1 MDPDM
6 VRQQEEEE
14 AASRRGALNG
24 RASFTPPRHDPFVMR
39 AEPRDIPVAPVPAP
53 APAPARR
60 IDPPKRAPGWLAA
73 SRATFYCVL
82 FGALGLIGGIMLGV
96 KLGLVSWQS
105 LGLGMLIGFGLGWRA
120 AVAVLR
126 KRYTTGFTRAYR
138 ASLVPA
144 LIVLICLVGGLAVI
158 LPFAGSSL
166 DGVPT
171 SQLLR
176 PWLLSLTVGALAG
189 FVLAVPKMHANLRG

>member
-14 AASRRGALNG
+14 AASRLRGVLS
-24 RASFTPPRHDPFVMR
+24 RRTSFSSPRHDPFVMR
-39 AEPRDIPVAPVPAP
+39 AEPRNIPIGPVPAQ
-53 APAPARR
+53 AP
-60 IDPPKRAPGWLAA
+60 IIEPPKRVPGWLAA
-73 SRATFYCVL
+73 SQATFYCVL

-105 LGLGMLIGFGLGWRA
+105 LGLGMLTGFVLGWRS
-120 AVAVLR
+120 AVGALR
-126 KRYTTGFTRAYR
+126 KRTTTGFTKAYR
-138 ASLVPA
+138 ASLTPA
-144 LIVLICLVGGLAVI
+144 LIVLLCLVGGLAVI

-166 DGVPT
+166 DSAQTG
-171 SQLLR
+171 QLLR
-176 PWLLSLTVGALAG
+176 PWLLSLSIGALVG

>member
-1 MDPDM
+1 M

-14 AASRRGALNG
+14 AASRGRGIFSG
-24 RASFTPPRHDPFVMR
+24 RASFSRPRHDPFVMR
-39 AEPRDIPVAPVPAP
+39 AEPQNIPIGPVPAP
-53 APAPARR
+53 ARQF
-60 IDPPKRAPGWLAA
+60 DPPKRAPGWLAA
-73 SRATFYCVL
+73 SQATSYCVL

-105 LGLGMLIGFGLGWRA
+105 LGLGMLTGFVLGWRS
-120 AVAVLR
+120 AVSALR
-126 KRYTTGFTRAYR
+126 KRYSTGFTKAYR
-138 ASLVPA
+138 AALIPA
-144 LIVLICLVGGLAVI
+144 LIVLLSLVGGLAVI

-166 DGVPT
+166 EGAQT

-176 PWLLSLTVGALAG
+176 PWLLSLTVGALVG

>member
-14 AASRRGALNG
+14 AASRQRGVFSRRTNFLQ
-24 RASFTPPRHDPFVMR
+24 PRHDPFVMR
-39 AEPRDIPVAPVPAP
+39 AEPQNIPIGPVPDP
-53 APAPARR
+53 AP
-60 IDPPKRAPGWLAA
+60 IIQPPSKRVPGWFAA
-73 SRATFYCVL
+73 SQATSYCVL

-105 LGLGMLIGFGLGWRA
+105 LALGMLSGFVIGWRS
-120 AVAVLR
+120 AVSALR
-126 KRYTTGFTRAYR
+126 KRYTTGFARAYR

-144 LIVLICLVGGLAVI
+144 VIVLLSLVGGLAVI

-166 DGVPT
+166 ESAQTG
-171 SQLLR
+171 QLLR
-176 PWLLSLTVGALAG
+176 PWLLSLTVGALVG